1 MIVKMTHSNR
11 DDYNKPNDD
20 GFTVIGR
27 IVPTY
32 KNDTWSYTE
41 ERFDEPYF
49 KQYEEEEFDNC
60 YIEDEDKAVFFY
72 YGEDSCVGQMKI
84 CSNWNGFALIE
95 HIQVAAAW
103 RHKGI
108 GTALLKTAVEWA
120 MQNNCAGLM
129 LETQDVNIQA
139 CRLYAKYGFVIGAVD
154 NMMYANF
161 ATAKERAIIW
171 YYKFSR

>member
-1 MIVKMTHSNR
+1 MTHSNR

-72 YGEDSCVGQMKI
+72 YGRT
-84 CSNWNGFALIE
+84 
-95 HIQVAAAW
+95 AASD
-103 RHKGI
+103 K
-108 GTALLKTAVEWA
+108 
-120 MQNNCAGLM
+120 
-129 LETQDVNIQA
+129 
-139 CRLYAKYGFVIGAVD
+139 
-154 NMMYANF
+154 
-161 ATAKERAIIW
+161 
-171 YYKFSR
+171 